1 MIKNNLDAISLMEH
15 SLQDISTMRRQRIKL
30 FLNRTC
36 VSLSDLEYTDTQQ
49 TFWEEINKSLNR
61 AKDVG
66 NLEKEMFPETS
77 RSIKSSFQPFP
88 KTRTHDRNSFLYK
101 SPTTKGNPQQVQE
114 SLDKILQDLQN
125 QVHHYIR
132 LVLTIRKFL

>member
-36 VSLSDLEYTDTQQ
+36 VSLSDLEYADTQQ

-61 AKDVG
+61 AKDVR

-88 KTRTHDRNSFLYK
+88 KTRTRGRNYFL
-101 SPTTKGNPQQVQE
+101 
-114 SLDKILQDLQN
+114 
-125 QVHHYIR
+125 
-132 LVLTIRKFL
+132 